1 MAIAPNDAQAQRMRS
16 GEAVQSLTADCLPCD
31 EIWDGYMMWHY
42 FPIFGS
48 INVDPR
54 TGHGPHG
61 GTSKQGW
68 CAGSH
73 GGCPHVPPEDLD
85 ALAAGL
91 DLERMKGVLDQLGS
105 RTVVDE
111 EAGLLRI
118 LDCEGAHVMHQ
129 IVVDRTVLGRLVD

>member
-1 MAIAPNDAQAQRMRS
+1 MSEKTAHPIPVTILTGFLGAGKTTLLNHILNSDHGLRVGILVND
-16 GEAVQSLTADCLPCD
+16 
-31 EIWDGYMMWHY
+31 
-42 FPIFGS
+42 FGS